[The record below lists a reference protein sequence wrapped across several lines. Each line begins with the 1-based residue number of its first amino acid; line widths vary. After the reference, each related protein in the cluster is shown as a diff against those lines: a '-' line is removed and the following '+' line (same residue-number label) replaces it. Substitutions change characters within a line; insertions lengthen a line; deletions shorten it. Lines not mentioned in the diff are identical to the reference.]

1 MTKPQAYDLLE
12 VSGPQQPPCAVLRS
26 VLLNELPLYSFDHSI
41 TALSWLI
48 LLSEEPLLAELVDQ
62 LPDAV
67 RLVPSKHN
75 G

>member
-1 MTKPQAYDLLE
+1 MTKPQAYNLLK

-26 VLLNELPLYSFDHSI
+26 VLRDELPLYSFDHSI
-41 TALSWLI
+41 TSFSWLI